1 MAPPHA
7 ALTVPV
13 AVAATVGHIAPF
25 AVEDVSVG
33 PRALVAGG
41 AAVVVSASVAAV
53 VLHAAGDFVGL
64 AVVVVGGSAA
74 ALESPA
80 AVVVVVV
87 VVVENVDAACH
98 LGSLVGSPLQKQEE
112 EKRRRRSGPL
122 QRHTTW
128 ELPQYFL

>member
-33 PRALVAGG
+33 P
-41 AAVVVSASVAAV
+41 VVVSASVAAV

-128 ELPQYFL
+128 DLPQYFL